1 MLNKKYFFI
10 GIGGIGMSS
19 IAQFLHDKG
28 NIVFGYD
35 QSNNRS
41 IEILLKKGI
50 AITNK
55 LNLEEIPED
64 IMGEDL
70 EIIYTPA
77 IKKDNIFLNYFI
89 SNGKNKIYKRSEI
102 LGEIS
107 QTSKCIA
114 VAGTH
119 GKTTTTAIISDL
131 FYSYGLKF
139 KAFVGG
145 IMKRHNSNYLFT
157 GDDYVIVE
165 ADEYDRSFLNLSP
178 DYAVITSLDSD
189 HLDIYGDFESL
200 SKSFKLFSKSV
211 KNSLVV
217 EKDINIKGDFTF
229 SIKNDADYKASSI
242 IIKNDGIIFDF
253 KTPDNFFT
261 KIYVNI
267 IGLHNLKNVLSAL
280 SIIDQIKEIEIS
292 ELLPFL
298 SDLNGIER
306 RMDIYKIDDKI
317 IIAVYENS
325 NKNYLFDI
333 NERLNII
340 NKALFK
346 DLKMKTSKIKVI
358 PFNSLT
364 TDLCKKMNSKIIL
377 RGLRAVS
384 DFEYEFQLAGMNR
397 KLNNKIETV
406 FLMSDVENQI
416 ISSRFVKEIVKLNG
430 NIKKFT
436 TKSTIKSLKEKYE

>member
-1 MLNKKYFFI
+1 MNKKYFFI

-77 IKKDNIFLNYFI
+77 IKNDNIFLNYFI

-145 IMKRHNSNYLFT
+145 IMKGHNSNYLFT

-200 SKSFKLFSKSV
+200 SKSFKLFSKRV

-217 EKDINIKGDFTF
+217 EEEINIKGDYTF
-229 SIKNDADYKASSI
+229 SIENDADYKASSI
-242 IIKNDGIIFDF
+242 KVKNDGIIFDF

-261 KIYVNI
+261 NIYVNI

-317 IIAVYENS
+317 IIDDYAHHPTEIESVLNTINS
-325 NKNYLFDI
+325 NYKNKSTSVIFQPHLFSRTRDFMEEFAKVLSKFDEVYLLDI
-333 NERLNII
+333 YPAREKPIEGVNSKVLLEKISSVKKEII
-340 NKALFK
+340 NKELIN
-346 DLKMKTSKIKVI
+346 DII
-358 PFNSLT
+358 I
-364 TDLCKKMNSKIIL
+364 NSKTEVISIL
-377 RGLRAVS
+377 GA
-384 DFEYEFQLAGMNR
+384 
-397 KLNNKIETV
+397 
-406 FLMSDVENQI
+406 
-416 ISSRFVKEIVKLNG
+416 G
-430 NIKKFT
+430 NITENLNKKIFT
-436 TKSTIKSLKEKYE
+436 ND

>member
-1 MLNKKYFFI
+1 MVNKKYFFI

-77 IKKDNIFLNYFI
+77 VKKDNIFLNYFI

-145 IMKRHNSNYLFT
+145 IMKGHNSNYLFT

-217 EKDINIKGDFTF
+217 EEEINIKGDFTF

-292 ELLPFL
+292 EFLPFL

-317 IIAVYENS
+317 IIDDYAHHPTEIESVFNTINS
-325 NKNYLFDI
+325 NYKDKSTSVIFQPHLFSRTRDFMEDFATVLSKFDEVYLLDI
-333 NERLNII
+333 YPAREKPIEGVNSKVLLEKISSAKKEII
-340 NKALFK
+340 NKELIN
-346 DLKMKTSKIKVI
+346 DII
-358 PFNSLT
+358 I
-364 TDLCKKMNSKIIL
+364 NSKTEVISIL
-377 RGLRAVS
+377 GA
-384 DFEYEFQLAGMNR
+384 
-397 KLNNKIETV
+397 
-406 FLMSDVENQI
+406 
-416 ISSRFVKEIVKLNG
+416 G
-430 NIKKFT
+430 NITENLNKKIFT
-436 TKSTIKSLKEKYE
+436 ND